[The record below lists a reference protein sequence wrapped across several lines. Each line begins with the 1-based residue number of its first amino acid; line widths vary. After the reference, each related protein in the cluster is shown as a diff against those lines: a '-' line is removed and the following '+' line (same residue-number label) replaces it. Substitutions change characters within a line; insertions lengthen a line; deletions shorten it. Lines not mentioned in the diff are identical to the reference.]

1 MINPSGI
8 IFSENAKLD
17 IGGSFIASTASSIDF
32 GNGLQ
37 FSANKL
43 SQPEPLLSINVPIGL
58 QFAGISGVIKVQGAG
73 HSINSSEV
81 YSPLTAQNFTNGLQV
96 KPGNTLALIGGNILL
111 EGGIISTQNGKIELQ
126 SLAQGEVTI
135 DQKDR
140 DWILNNKGNQSFAD
154 ITLLNNALVFAE
166 SNNGTANSINV
177 QGKNVNV
184 LSGSLIIS
192 QNLSQNVNYDF
203 SRGII
208 FNNSGILRVQ
218 GESKFITSG
227 IFTSNFG
234 RIPGDNIEIDAN
246 QAEIEGAQ
254 IATTTFNSGSGGK
267 IIFNTNYLKV
277 SGSIPSIANPLGYGG
292 INTFAYSSG
301 NGGDISGSVKEFILE
316 NKGSFAAIS
325 SSRLLGHSGNINL
338 TAGIINIKSGSSLGS
353 LTFGNGNGG
362 NVFINANNYIN
373 VTEEAISLEPS
384 LIQAATFSSGN
395 AGNLEI
401 NTPILFV
408 QDGGIVD
415 TSTLDSG
422 NAGNLIINAAN
433 SIQISGVGAISNSS
447 SLISSSAGVADE
459 NLRVRYNLS
468 QVTKGNSG
476 NVTLN
481 TRNLSISNRAQVTV
495 RNDGP
500 GNAGTLQINAD
511 RISITSAGGITATTA
526 IGEGGDIGITSK
538 IIQLRSANISATA
551 GTQGTFGNGGN
562 IRIDTDILSASN
574 NTAITAN
581 AFRGRGG
588 NIRINT
594 KGLFISPNT
603 QITAS
608 SQRGIDGTVQ
618 VNFQNRNPSLTK
630 VQAQDLAKTP
640 EIASVCQGDSDGVAS
655 TFVNSGTGGLAA
667 SSDNQLDKSST
678 WQRNS
683 VGLGS
688 IDNSEQSKPLTIR
701 EPIEIVEA
709 QGWILNANG
718 DVVLTAQANPPNPYT
733 QVSASK
739 CQEQPSTAK
748 VSSVTEIKRN

>member
-1 MINPSGI
+1 MKYQYNLLKLIFTTLSIYFTNIFSTNAQIIPDGSLPQNSNVRTENNIIFIEGGTRAAANLYHSFQKFSLPSGNAAFFNNTTDIKNVISRVTGGSASNIDGLIKTNGTTNLFLINPSGI

-58 QFAGISGVIKVQGAG
+58 KFAGISGVIKVQGAG

-81 YSPLTAQNFTNGLQV
+81 YSPLTAQNFSNGLQV

-234 RIPGDNIEIDAN
+234 RIPGDNIEIGAN

-301 NGGDISGSVKEFILE
+301 NGGDISGTVKEFILE

-408 QDGGIVD
+408 QDGQG
-415 TSTLDSG
+415 
-422 NAGNLIINAAN
+422 
-433 SIQISGVGAISNSS
+433 
-447 SLISSSAGVADE
+447 E
-459 NLRVRYNLS
+459 
-468 QVTKGNSG
+468 
-476 NVTLN
+476 
-481 TRNLSISNRAQVTV
+481 
-495 RNDGP
+495 
-500 GNAGTLQINAD
+500 
-511 RISITSAGGITATTA
+511 RI
-526 IGEGGDIGITSK
+526 
-538 IIQLRSANISATA
+538 
-551 GTQGTFGNGGN
+551 
-562 IRIDTDILSASN
+562 
-574 NTAITAN
+574 
-581 AFRGRGG
+581 
-588 NIRINT
+588 
-594 KGLFISPNT
+594 
-603 QITAS
+603 
-608 SQRGIDGTVQ
+608 
-618 VNFQNRNPSLTK
+618 
-630 VQAQDLAKTP
+630 
-640 EIASVCQGDSDGVAS
+640 
-655 TFVNSGTGGLAA
+655 
-667 SSDNQLDKSST
+667 
-678 WQRNS
+678 
-683 VGLGS
+683 
-688 IDNSEQSKPLTIR
+688 
-701 EPIEIVEA
+701 
-709 QGWILNANG
+709 
-718 DVVLTAQANPPNPYT
+718 
-733 QVSASK
+733 
-739 CQEQPSTAK
+739 
-748 VSSVTEIKRN
+748 